1 MEEDE
6 RKNKEE
12 NYKELQDLDS
22 KVSITKRK
30 IDW

>member
-12 NYKELQDLDS
+12 NHKELQDLDS